1 MKRLISISIIILL
14 LCLSAGAGIAAAEN
28 SPMVRLQAGIQG
40 VINILND
47 PQYKG
52 NSEKNEEM
60 TAKVRETIKDFF
72 NFEELSKRSIGRPWL
87 NFTPEERERFIALFT
102 DLLEQTYLG
111 RIEEYSGEKVAFDK
125 ETIVQGKYAQ
135 VDTRLLTGKNDIPVF
150 YRMKLDNGE
159 WDVYDVKIE
168 GISLVKN
175 YKTQFKGIIDT
186 STDERFAASKNELFK
201 RLEQKCAELKNKK
214 MNADAPAQQ

>member
-1 MKRLISISIIILL
+1 MKRIISISVIVFL
-14 LCLSAGAGIAAAEN
+14 LCISVGAGFASAEN
-28 SPMVRLQAGIQG
+28 SPMVRLRGGIQS
-40 VINILND
+40 VIEILND

-52 NSEKNEEM
+52 HPEKIAEK
-60 TAKVRETIKDFF
+60 TAKVRATIKDFF

-87 NFTPEERERFIALFT
+87 DFTPEERTQFVELFT

-125 ETIVQGKYAQ
+125 ETIVKGDYAQ
-135 VDTRLLTGKNDIPVF
+135 VDTRLLSAQNDIPVF
-150 YRMKLDNGE
+150 YRMKLENGE

-175 YKTQFKGIIDT
+175 YKTQFAGILDT
-186 STDERFAASKNELFK
+186 STPERFEATKKELFS
-201 RLEQKCAELKNKK
+201 RLENKCNELKNQKK
-214 MNADAPAQQ
+214 TPAAPQQ